1 MWSEIHQDWQL
12 QSTGGPILLL
22 QLTAKLWSM
31 NIETFRPTKN
41 LTWLTPSTFKNQKKW
56 KDKVQEMISTQ
67 DCFITIFTMSQ
78 NITVIEVESE
88 FDLQHFLENGYNVI
102 NYSEP
107 LDYSF
112 ITGGMLKNSIFSTNI
127 QIQQFYS
134 YWEFPLPRAFPRII
148 FLMMKTS

>member
-1 MWSEIHQDWQL
+1 
-12 QSTGGPILLL
+12 
-22 QLTAKLWSM
+22 
-31 NIETFRPTKN
+31 
-41 LTWLTPSTFKNQKKW
+41 
-56 KDKVQEMISTQ
+56 MISTQ

-112 ITGGMLKNSIFSTNI
+112 ITGGMLKN
-127 QIQQFYS
+127 
-134 YWEFPLPRAFPRII
+134 
-148 FLMMKTS
+148 